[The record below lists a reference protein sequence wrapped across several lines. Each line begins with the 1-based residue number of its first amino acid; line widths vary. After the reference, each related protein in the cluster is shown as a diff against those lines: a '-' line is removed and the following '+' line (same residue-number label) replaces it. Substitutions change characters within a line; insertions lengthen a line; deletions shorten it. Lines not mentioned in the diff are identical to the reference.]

1 MEIKVDFNGPH
12 GTLEI
17 TSTLSEWATLKEQLG
32 YGWPSSQ
39 LSSAIGHVVWK
50 LETVLTEMQWTED
63 QDAAL

>member
-1 MEIKVDFNGPH
+1 MEIKVDFNGQH
-12 GTLEI
+12 GTLNI

-50 LETVLTEMQWTED
+50 LERDLAAMED
-63 QDAAL
+63 GHGR